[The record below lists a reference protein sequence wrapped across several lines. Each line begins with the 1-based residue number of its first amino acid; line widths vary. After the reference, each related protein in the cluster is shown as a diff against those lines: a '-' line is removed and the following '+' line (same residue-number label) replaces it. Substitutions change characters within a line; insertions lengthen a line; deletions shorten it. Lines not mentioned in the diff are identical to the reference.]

1 MNIPGNTKLVP
12 AGVLCGVLLSGTAA
26 MSLADQDAP
35 SGQDATAAETPDPR
49 LLAQGKRPYILCQAC
64 HATEADPGDKIGP
77 HLAGIVNRPVASA
90 EGSVYSD
97 ALRAEAFVWNEENLD
112 LWLQRPADMVPGTSM
127 SFAGLP
133 GEELR
138 RALIAYLNTL

>member
-1 MNIPGNTKLVP
+1 MSIPGNPKLIV
-12 AGVLCGVLLSGTAA
+12 AGALCGALLCATAA
-26 MSLADQDAP
+26 LSLADQDVAP
-35 SGQDATAAETPDPR
+35 GQDAAAAETPDPR
-49 LLAQGKRPYILCQAC
+49 LLAQGERLYILCQAC

-77 HLAGIVNRPVASA
+77 HLAGIVDRPVASA

-97 ALRAEAFVWNEENLD
+97 ALRAQDFVWSEENLD
-112 LWLQRPADMVPGTSM
+112 LWLQRPAEMVPGTSM

>member
-1 MNIPGNTKLVP
+1 MNIPRNTGP
-12 AGVLCGVLLSGTAA
+12 IAAGVLSAALLCGTAA
-26 MSLADQDAP
+26 MSLADQDVP
-35 SGQDATAAETPDPR
+35 TGQDAAANETSDPR
-49 LLAQGKRPYILCQAC
+49 LLAQGKRLYILCQAC

-77 HLAGIVNRPVASA
+77 HLAGIVDRPVASA

-97 ALRAEAFVWNEENLD
+97 ALRAQDFVWSEENLD
-112 LWLQRPADMVPGTSM
+112 IWLQRPAEMVPGTSM

>member
-1 MNIPGNTKLVP
+1 MKIPGNTVP
-12 AGVLCGVLLSGTAA
+12 IAAVALCAALFCGTAA
-26 MSLADQDAP
+26 LSLADQEV
-35 SGQDATAAETPDPR
+35 STEQDATGNETPDPQ
-49 LLAQGKRPYILCQAC
+49 LLAQGKRLYILCQAC

-97 ALRAEAFVWNEENLD
+97 ALRAQDFAWSEENLD
-112 LWLQRPADMVPGTSM
+112 LWLQRPAEMVPGTSM

>member
-1 MNIPGNTKLVP
+1 MKIPGNPKLIV
-12 AGVLCGVLLSGTAA
+12 AGALCAALLCGTTAL
-26 MSLADQDAP
+26 SLAHQDTP
-35 SGQDATAAETPDPR
+35 PGQDAAASETPDPR
-49 LLAQGKRPYILCQAC
+49 LLAQGKRLYILCQAC
-64 HATEADPGDKIGP
+64 HATEANPGDKIGP
-77 HLAGIVNRPVASA
+77 HLAGIVNRQVASA

-97 ALRAEAFVWNEENLD
+97 ALRSRDFVWSEENLD
-112 LWLQRPADMVPGTSM
+112 LWLQRPAEMVPGTSM